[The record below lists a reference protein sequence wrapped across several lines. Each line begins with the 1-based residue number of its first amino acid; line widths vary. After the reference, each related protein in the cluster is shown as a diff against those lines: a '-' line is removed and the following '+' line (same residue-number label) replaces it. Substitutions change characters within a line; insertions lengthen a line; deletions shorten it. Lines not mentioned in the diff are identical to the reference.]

1 MGWIA
6 CCVLVALLLPMMGM
20 LYLDILDAKHE
31 TKAQIEKVERL
42 RRKVEKENREQDR
55 NVNSD
60 RSKPDG
66 L

>member
-1 MGWIA
+1 
-6 CCVLVALLLPMMGM
+6 MMGM

-60 RSKPDG
+60 RPKPDG

>member
-6 CCVLVALLLPMMGM
+6 CCVLIALLLPMMGM

-60 RSKPDG
+60 RPKPDG

>member
-1 MGWIA
+1 LGWIA
-6 CCVLVALLLPMMGM
+6 CCVLIALLLPMMGM

-60 RSKPDG
+60 RPKPDG